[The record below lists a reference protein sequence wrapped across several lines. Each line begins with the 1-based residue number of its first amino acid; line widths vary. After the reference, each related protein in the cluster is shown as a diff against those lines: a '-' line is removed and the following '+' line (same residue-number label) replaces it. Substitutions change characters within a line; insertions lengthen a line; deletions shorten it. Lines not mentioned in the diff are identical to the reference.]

1 MDNFEELM
9 EEQNEIETNVG
20 ERDFSQYIGAG
31 VIALAG
37 ATIYEGGRQLGKR
50 VIKPAWGRVKEW
62 NANRKKGG
70 NPQPAEEETVQE
82 PDEK

>member
-37 ATIYEGGRQLGKR
+37 ATIYEGGRQFGKR
-50 VIKPAWGRVKEW
+50 VVKPAWGRFQKW
-62 NANRKKGG
+62 NAKRKEGK
-70 NPQPAEEETVQE
+70 NPQPEEVETVPE
-82 PDEK
+82 SEEK